1 MPRFLFPEAEELN
14 PLLGVKRKVIKAL
27 KAQYHGVESTVGQE
41 VNLEEKFNRVYQSMI
56 RLTALLG
63 EIDNSLKLNTLNT
76 DGLVSSV
83 SNATMEVAN
92 LLLFLSQEVPTLQI
106 FKTNQIETITGLNN
120 NLVAVV
126 QEIDQLSQNAKF
138 KKGGKTLS
146 RFREVVSPL
155 VRDVAT
161 LQQKLEGIN
170 TPAGVGS
177 LTSFG
182 KDMYDEDKTPSAQP
196 QMPSGF
202 DDNNDVDFDM
212 DTDDDYSEVKMNTD
226 RPPRKEKGEKR
237 ERESDFEREKKRVK
251 REEDMDELDI
261 PSVPPS
267 PFPSAPEPSR
277 RRDKRKRD
285 GDGEV
290 SESKRSRPNPK
301 SRKRSRDADDEGNA
315 RKRFREN
322 EPFDEIPEPSIARP
336 NKRQAKNQLKRP
348 NKKQDIGKLEDDIPD
363 SAFHTPPRP
372 SRRRSQKN
380 KEEEMEFHTP
390 QGRRPTRNRRPPQR
404 FDPVEGRGY
413 GGAFTQSRFL

>member
-14 PLLGVKRKVIKAL
+14 PLLRLNRKVTKAL
-27 KAQYHGVESTVGQE
+27 KAQYQGVESTIGQE
-41 VNLEEKFNRVYQSMI
+41 ANLEEKFNRVYQSMI

-63 EIDNSLKLNTLNT
+63 EIDNSLKLNSIHT
-76 DGLVSSV
+76 DGLVSSI

-120 NLVAVV
+120 NLVGVV
-126 QEIDQLSQNAKF
+126 QEIDQLSQNVKW
-138 KKGGKTLS
+138 KKTGKGLS

-170 TPAGVGS
+170 TPAGIGS

-182 KDMYDEDKTPSAQP
+182 KDLFDEDTSAPAPAAPAPASAPSAQP
-196 QMPSGF
+196 QTPSF
-202 DDNNDVDFDM
+202 DDNDG
-212 DTDDDYSEVKMNTD
+212 YSEVKMNVDEPSTD
-226 RPPRKEKGEKR
+226 NRRQ
-237 ERESDFEREKKRVK
+237 RESDFDREKKRVK
-251 REEDMDELDI
+251 KEDEMDI

-290 SESKRSRPNPK
+290 SESKRSKLNPK
-301 SRKRSRDADDEGNA
+301 SRKRSRDADDQGNA
-315 RKRFREN
+315 RKRFRED

-336 NKRQAKNQLKRP
+336 NKRPAKKQLKRP
-348 NKKQDIGKLEDDIPD
+348 NKKQDIGVLEDDIPD

-372 SRRRSQKN
+372 SRRRSQEN

-404 FDPVEGRGY
+404 YDPVEGKGY

>member
-14 PLLGVKRKVIKAL
+14 PLLRVKRKVTKAL
-27 KAQYHGVESTVGQE
+27 KAQYQGVESTIGQE
-41 VNLEEKFNRVYQSMI
+41 ANLEEKFNRVYQSMI
-56 RLTALLG
+56 RLTATLG
-63 EIDNSLKLNTLNT
+63 EIDNSLKL
-76 DGLVSSV
+76 SSV
-83 SNATMEVAN
+83 SPDRMISSISNATMEVAN

-120 NLVAVV
+120 NLVSLV
-126 QEIDQLSQNAKF
+126 QEIDQLSKSLDS
-138 KKGGKTLS
+138 GSLS
-146 RFREVVSPL
+146 RFRAVVSPL

-182 KDMYDEDKTPSAQP
+182 KDLFDEDTSAPAPAPASSAQP
-196 QMPSGF
+196 ETPSF
-202 DDNNDVDFDM
+202 DDN
-212 DTDDDYSEVKMNTD
+212 DDYSEVKMNVD
-226 RPPRKEKGEKR
+226 EPPRKEKGEKR
-237 ERESDFEREKKRVK
+237 ERESDFDREKKRVK
-251 REEDMDELDI
+251 REEDIDELDI

-290 SESKRSRPNPK
+290 SESKRSRQTAN
-301 SRKRSRDADDEGNA
+301 RKRTRDVDYEGDA

-348 NKKQDIGKLEDDIPD
+348 NKKQDIGVLEEDIPD

-404 FDPVEGRGY
+404 FDPVVGKGY